1 MAKTIEVDL
10 KVNDDLAPTI
20 KNLKLLK
27 NQLKDTAAGS
37 KEFDKLSASIRDMED
52 AISDAKATNDDF
64 LGQLENASGPLGTL
78 GQGIRAAERTFSS
91 FNGALKASII
101 GAVVGLVAGLAAAF
115 SNNEKAQKKLQPLL
129 IAFEKILGGVFAVV
143 EPLFDTFID
152 LATKALPYVSDA
164 FKVVY
169 SSVTAVFQ
177 SLGKL
182 GSAVSKLI
190 SGDFSG
196 AWSDAKSSVTS
207 FSKNFDAAKNRYEK
221 GSREMTNTE
230 KENAQARAEALE
242 KENERKKAAAD
253 KAAAEAEKR
262 RQAEKEAEEKAYQ
275 ERNQLAK
282 ERGEKAR
289 EDLENAEKLAK
300 DIRQKNIDATK
311 TENQLKV
318 EAENAEFER
327 QKALLVAANLS
338 TEELDKLHKENLN
351 KLELDYYAKQSE
363 ASSSATAKEKEEL
376 AKRVAAEQAAADAK
390 LAIQNAV
397 LDNVAGGIGILKQ
410 LGEKN
415 KALQKA
421 AIIAENAAGIARIII
436 NTKAANAKAIAASP
450 LTIGQPWV
458 TINTIS
464 GALGVAGSL
473 LATKKAL
480 AELGGGS
487 ASGGSIG
494 TPASG
499 STSTAATNTTPIP
512 AAAPSFNVVG
522 TSGQNQIAQTLGN
535 QQPVKAYVVSNDVT
549 TAQSLDRNIVKTA
562 SIG

>member
-1 MAKTIEVDL
+1 MAKTVEVDL
-10 KVNDDLAPTI
+10 QVNNNLEPTI
-20 KNLKLLK
+20 KNLRELK
-27 NQLKDTAAGS
+27 KQLRETAAGT
-37 KEFDKLSASIRDMED
+37 KQFDELSASIRDMED

-101 GAVVGLVAGLAAAF
+101 GAIVALVAGLAAAF
-115 SNNEKAQKKLQPLL
+115 NNNEKAQKKLQPVLQ
-129 IAFEKILGGVFAVV
+129 AFEKILGGVFAVV

-177 SLGKL
+177 SIGKL

-190 SGDFSG
+190 GGDFKG
-196 AWSDAKSSVTS
+196 AWSDAKESVTG
-207 FSKNFDAAKNRYEK
+207 FSKNFDAAKNRYDK
-221 GSREMTNTE
+221 GSKEMTALE
-230 KENAQARAEALE
+230 KENAAKRAEALE

-253 KAAAEAEKR
+253 KAAAEEEAR
-262 RQAEKEAEEKAYQ
+262 RKARKEAEEKDYQ
-275 ERNQLAK
+275 ERSQLAR
-282 ERGEKAR
+282 ERGEKSR
-289 EDLENAEKLAK
+289 EDLENAEKLAR

-327 QKALLVAANLS
+327 QKALLIAANLS

-351 KLELDYYAKQSE
+351 KLELEYFAKQSD
-363 ASSSATAKEKEEL
+363 ASTTQTAKEKEEL
-376 AKRVAAEQAAADAK
+376 SKRIAQEQAAADAK

-410 LGEKN
+410 LGDKN

-450 LTIGQPWV
+450 LTVGQPWV

-480 AELGGGS
+480 SELGGGS
-487 ASGGSIG
+487 AQGGSV
-494 TPASG
+494 G
-499 STSTAATNTTPIP
+499 SPVGGGGSTAAAATT
-512 AAAPSFNVVG
+512 AAPQFNVVG
-522 TSGQNQIAQTLGN
+522 TSGQNQIAQSLGN
-535 QQPVKAYVVSNDVT
+535 QQPVRAFVVSNDVS
-549 TAQSLDRNIVKTA
+549 TAQALDRNIVKTA
-562 SIG
+562 TIGG